1 MQRMD
6 ESEFKRI
13 EPICKVSECDHSE
26 LVRICDDG
34 TGCNTDYGCLK
45 CKLRHTS
52 REAFER

>member
-6 ESEFKRI
+6 ESEFEKI
-13 EPICKVSECDHSE
+13 EPVCKPSECDHSE